1 MSQNT
6 FSPPLPLASGGEM
19 NGPTHGRLVE
29 IARQIRIHIIKMTAA
44 AKSGHPGGSLSIAD
58 IMAYLFF
65 AEMRLDPDDRE
76 RTDRDR
82 FVLSKGHAAPALY
95 ATLALRG
102 FFPQKDL
109 ISLRKIDSHLQGHP
123 HRLDTP
129 GVEASTG
136 SLGQGLSMACGMA
149 LGLRLSNVPAN
160 VFCIIGDGESQEGQ
174 IWEAAMAA
182 GFRKLSNLCAF
193 LDYNNLQIDG
203 KVTDIKDINPIKAKW
218 ESFRWQTLEIDG
230 HDLIQI
236 HSAVRAFKNEK
247 ERPTMIVSHTVKG
260 KGVSFM
266 ENQVDFHG
274 VAPNEE
280 EKEIALKELSDG

>member
-1 MSQNT
+1 MIHNK
-6 FSPPLPLASGGEM
+6 FGPPFAAGDDLD
-19 NGPTHGRLVE
+19 GRTQKQIAE
-29 IARQIRIHIIKMTAA
+29 IARQIRVQIIKMTSA

-65 AEMRLDPDDRE
+65 AEMRIDPQDRE

-102 FFPQKDL
+102 FFPEADL
-109 ISLRKIDSHLQGHP
+109 VSLRKIDSHLQGHP

-136 SLGQGLSMACGMA
+136 SLGQGLSMACGIA
-149 LGLRLSNVPAN
+149 LGLRISGLSPN

-182 GFRKLSNLCAF
+182 GFRKLSNLCVF

-203 KVTDIKDINPIKAKW
+203 RVTDIKDINPIREKW
-218 ESFRWQTLEIDG
+218 VSFRWHTLEIDG
-230 HDLIQI
+230 HDLGQI
-236 HSAVRAFKNEK
+236 HSAVRSFKEEK
-247 ERPTMIVSHTVKG
+247 DRPTMIICRTVKG

-274 VAPNEE
+274 VAPNAEE
-280 EKEIALKELSDG
+280 TEIALKELSDG